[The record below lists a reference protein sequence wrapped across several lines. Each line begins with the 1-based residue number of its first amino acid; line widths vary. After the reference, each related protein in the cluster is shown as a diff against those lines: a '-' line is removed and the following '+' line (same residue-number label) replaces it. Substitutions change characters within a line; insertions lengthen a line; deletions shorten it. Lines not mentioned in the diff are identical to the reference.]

1 MTTEYQQ
8 QPEHLATETTT
19 NTIQVDEY
27 TNSFLFTFFHTPPF
41 PPLIFFCF
49 PFENSERPARTASHP
64 PHGLHDRVDRP
75 NTHTACDT
83 SPTPDYLVQ
92 TGQQPEWK
100 TYGPAPHAN
109 NTWTQ
114 TTSPRT
120 TGRGTTTRHTDNSP
134 CGPPNSRTQ
143 HTVTDTNPISQPVYP
158 LAASIHG

>member
-1 MTTEYQQ
+1 MTTKYQQ

-19 NTIQVDEY
+19 NTIQIDEY
-27 TNSFLFTFFHTPPF
+27 TNFLLSILFHTPPF
-41 PPLIFFCF
+41 LPLIFFLF
-49 PFENSERPARTASHP
+49 FENSERPARTASHQ
-64 PHGLHDRVDRP
+64 PHGLHDHIDRP
-75 NTHTACDT
+75 NTRTACDT

-92 TGQQPEWK
+92 TGQQPEWT

-114 TTSPRT
+114 TTFPRT